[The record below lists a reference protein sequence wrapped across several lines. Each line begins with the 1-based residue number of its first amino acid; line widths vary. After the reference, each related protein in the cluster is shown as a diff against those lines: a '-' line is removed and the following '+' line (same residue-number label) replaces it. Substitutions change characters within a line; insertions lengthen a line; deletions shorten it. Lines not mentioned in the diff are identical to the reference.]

1 MVQRFRD
8 FVNNNT
14 LFSKEDK
21 LLLAVSGGIDSMVLL
36 WLAHHL
42 KLNCEVAH
50 CNFSLRDDDSIGD
63 QKFVEATCLRY
74 GIGFNTITFDTHKVA
89 EERKESTQMVARELR
104 YSWFNKL
111 RKEKGFDYIL
121 TAHHRDD
128 EIETFFINLTRGS
141 GLRGLKG
148 IPAKTDYLV
157 RPLLFAWR
165 KEIEQ
170 FAELKQIEWREDRS
184 NASDDYLRNKIRHQ
198 LIPVL
203 KGLLPEAAS
212 RTSLSI
218 DLLRFASIEFD
229 HHVEEVTRG
238 CVTQINDEIRI
249 DLNRIRSFDRLIYW
263 LYELISA
270 YGFNLSNCRSIVRSI
285 DETTG
290 KQFYSLS
297 HRLIRERDYLSI
309 TPKGSNRKLEPVI
322 LNGDE
327 GIISHPIALS
337 WRLLPY
343 DITKSIPKGKD
354 RIWVDY
360 DKIGASLTL
369 GYWEEGDWFIPFG
382 MKGRKKLSDFF
393 TDLKLSRREKESTPI
408 LRSGNEIVWI
418 IGYRIDDRFCVNS
431 TTTRV
436 LELSVS

>member
-263 LYELISA
+263 LYELISP

-309 TPKGSNRKLEPVI
+309 TLKGSNTKLEPVI

>member
-263 LYELISA
+263 LYELISP

-309 TPKGSNRKLEPVI
+309 TPKGSNTKLEPVI

-327 GIISHPIALS
+327 GMISHPIALS

-343 DITKSIPKGKD
+343 DNTKSIPKGKD